1 MDRTEIEK
9 DLKKYS
15 ALDGLAISEGG
26 KILIE
31 TLKTDVISTINEL
44 RFKSRE
50 LSHIELMGLCIKL
63 NEKLNIISVL
73 NNAEE
78 NKALTKEE
86 YDKLAE

>member
-15 ALDGLAISEGG
+15 SLDGLAISEGG

-50 LSHIELMGLCIKL
+50 LSHIELIGLCIKL